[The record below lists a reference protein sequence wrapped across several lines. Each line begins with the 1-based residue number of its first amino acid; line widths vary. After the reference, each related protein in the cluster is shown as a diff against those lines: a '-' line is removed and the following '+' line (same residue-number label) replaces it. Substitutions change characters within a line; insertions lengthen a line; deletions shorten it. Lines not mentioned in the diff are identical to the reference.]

1 MEDRY
6 DSADGQGQGIWPL
19 YVGLFIVLFSFFVML
34 VGSSSTDIATAS
46 SVGES
51 PRMVSK
57 AENNRPRRG
66 EGPFTPL
73 VELGGDLAGLL
84 RLVRGERAERE
95 EELLVTLPVSELF
108 APDGAE
114 LRSESTP
121 FIDRVAA
128 ALSAPPPASRLEVRF
143 SLDRP
148 DAEQRDELALAL
160 RRDGA
165 FARAL
170 VARGAQPSAIAIGLA
185 PDQSGLALLA
195 FRYRAGYS
203 VSSGLAQ

>member
-6 DSADGQGQGIWPL
+6 DSADGQGQGIWSL
-19 YVGLFIVLFSFFVML
+19 YVGLFIVLLSFFIML
-34 VGSSSTDIATAS
+34 VGSSRTDIAITS
-46 SVGES
+46 GVGES
-51 PRMVSK
+51 PRMISK
-57 AENNRPRRG
+57 AETSRPRRQ
-66 EGPFTPL
+66 EDAFTPL
-73 VELGGDLAGLL
+73 GDLGGELAGLL
-84 RLVRGERAERE
+84 RSVGGARAERD
-95 EELLVTLPVSELF
+95 EELLVALPVSELF

-128 ALSAPPPASRLEVRF
+128 VLGAPPPASRLEVRF

-148 DAEQRDELALAL
+148 DAEQREELALAL
-160 RRDGA
+160 RRDEA

-170 VARGAQPSAIAIGLA
+170 VARGAPPSAIAIGVA

-195 FRYRAGYS
+195 FRYRAGDS
-203 VSSGLAQ
+203 ASSEPAR

>member
-6 DSADGQGQGIWPL
+6 DSADGLGQGIWSL
-19 YVGLFIVLFSFFVML
+19 YVGLFTVLLSFFIML
-34 VGSSSTDIATAS
+34 VGSSRTDIAIAS
-46 SVGES
+46 GVGES
-51 PRMVSK
+51 PRMIST
-57 AENNRPRRG
+57 AETSRARR
-66 EGPFTPL
+66 EENPSTPL
-73 VELGGDLAGLL
+73 GELGGDLAGLL
-84 RLVRGERAERE
+84 RSVGGERAERD

-108 APDGAE
+108 APDRAE

-128 ALSAPPPASRLEVRF
+128 ALGAPPPASRLEVRF

-148 DAEQRDELALAL
+148 VAEQREELALAL
-160 RRDGA
+160 RRDEA

-170 VARGAQPSAIAIGLA
+170 VSRGAPASAIAIGVA

-195 FRYRAGYS
+195 FRYRAGDS
-203 VSSGLAQ
+203 ASWGPAR